1 MKKKYIMPMVGITSC
16 YLGHALLAGSDP
28 SKDPNYIIGGSG
40 GSGDSGGSV
49 KEVTDED
56 KPILGAKGFD
66 AWSSWD
72 E

>member
-1 MKKKYIMPMVGITSC
+1 MKKKYIVPMVDITSC

-28 SKDPNYIIGGSG
+28 SQDPNYVIGDKEATG
-40 GSGDSGGSV
+40 GGV